1 MQDAK
6 RAPVDRTLL
15 FLRHGQTDWNKQGL
29 CVGQV
34 DVPLNDLGRQQATQA
49 ARSPML
55 KHASGIACSPL
66 MRARET
72 GEMISRETGLT
83 ISFIDDLQECC
94 LGELEGQV
102 EEDLTMFDPW
112 LSGDTPIG
120 AESWAAFSNRVLRGI
135 DAAFQRFERPVI
147 VSHSGVLWAFT
158 SSIGHDCE
166 EELPNGEII
175 QIEFSSSVIADTL

>member
-1 MQDAK
+1 M
-6 RAPVDRTLL
+6 DRTLL
-15 FLRHGQTDWNKQGL
+15 FLRHGQTDWNKQRL

-34 DVPLNDLGRQQATQA
+34 NVPLNDLGRQQATAA

-72 GEMISRETGLT
+72 GEIISRQTGLQ
-83 ISFIDDLQECC
+83 IIFIDDLQECC

-102 EEDLTMFDPW
+102 EEDLSMFDPW
-112 LSGDTPIG
+112 LSGETPTG
-120 AESWAAFSNRVLRGI
+120 AESWAAFSNRVLSGI
-135 DAAFQRFERPVI
+135 YAAFQRFEQPLI

-158 SSIGHDCE
+158 TSIGKTCE
-166 EELPNGEII
+166 EEQPNGEII
-175 QIEFSSSVIADTL
+175 QIEFSSNVIADVR